1 MIAFWRLRARLSA
14 ARRARDEAGT
24 ALVEFV
30 WLGVILL
37 VPIVWILLSV
47 FEVQRGAFAVSAAA
61 RAAGR
66 AYALAPDDATGQAR
80 ATVVARQTIEDQ
92 GAESMPVEVRVTCT
106 AGPGNCHSGT
116 SVITVTITSGV
127 RLPLFPQMLRGG
139 QTDFPLEASHTVPIG
154 QYVQR
159 SAG

>member
-1 MIAFWRLRARLSA
+1 MIVLWRLRARLRA
-14 ARRARDEAGT
+14 CRARDETGS

-30 WLGVILL
+30 WLGVMLL

-80 ATVVARQTIEDQ
+80 ATAVARHTLRDQ
-92 GAESMPVEVRVTCT
+92 GGESMPVHVEVTCT
-106 AGPGNCHSGT
+106 TGEGHCHGGT

-159 SAG
+159 SDE